1 MVAVKKES
9 VDSRRLKVTDRFFM
23 RGVRVRGSLF
33 FNSHGTAGSSVVTSV
48 LLHAG
53 EAWNKNYCLLAL
65 STRLASTNCTVVSS
79 STRA

>member
-33 FNSHGTAGSSVVTSV
+33 FNSLRYCRIERRYKRITACRRGVEQELLSPSS
-48 LLHAG
+48 L
-53 EAWNKNYCLLAL
+53 Y
-65 STRLASTNCTVVSS
+65 
-79 STRA
+79 